1 MGELE
6 YASKCKTALLKK
18 DEWKTCAGNIVDAG
32 IHPQYGGQAAVREK
46 MRSKKVGEDKDEE
59 ADQKSYRKVR
69 ESVIWHN
76 VLMNLHL
83 RFW

>member
-18 DEWKTCAGNIVDAG
+18 DEWKTCAGNIVGAG

-46 MRSKKVGEDKDEE
+46 MRGKKIGEDHDKES
-59 ADQKSYRKVR
+59 DQESFKKS
-69 ESVIWHN
+69 SGMCHPIMQP
-76 VLMNLHL
+76 L
-83 RFW
+83 